1 MNNIIVI
8 SFRLLSQQKLLKLTP
23 NFQEPFILQ
32 LKQVRHLEVNSKF
45 VQLPQTKSNSTL
57 LIEYFCGKQ
66 MVYA

>member
-1 MNNIIVI
+1 MNIISVVY
-8 SFRLLSQQKLLKLTP
+8 FRLLSQQKLLKLTP

-32 LKQVRHLEVNSKF
+32 LKQVRHFWVNLKF

-57 LIEYFCGKQ
+57 LVEYFCGNQ

>member
-1 MNNIIVI
+1 MNIIIFVH
-8 SFRLLSQQKLLKLTP
+8 FRLLSQQKLLKLTP

-45 VQLPQTKSNSTL
+45 VQLSQTKSNSTL
-57 LIEYFCGKQ
+57 LVEYFCGNQ